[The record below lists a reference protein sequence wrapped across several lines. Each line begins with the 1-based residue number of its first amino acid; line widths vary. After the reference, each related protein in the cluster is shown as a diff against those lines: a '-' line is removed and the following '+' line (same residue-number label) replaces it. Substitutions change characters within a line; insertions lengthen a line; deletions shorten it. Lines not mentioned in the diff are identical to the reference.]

1 MRPLHARVRPM
12 APTNEEKH
20 QETYAAAEDA
30 VRGLDPLEVARRA
43 GARWVA
49 AAEGGGGLEFE
60 ALGSTV
66 RVAWPTLAFE
76 GPPTLANNFA
86 WRLIA
91 LHYLAMATG
100 RTPGTDWVSYRELPD
115 GLFYANTI
123 TREVEEPLARLFATD
138 TGAFLAAGRPLGA
151 SSADIADA
159 SLVFRPLPHVPVVFA
174 LWREDEEFPAK
185 MKVLYEREGTANLPL
200 QDLRILADMLG
211 AALRREDAA
220 HRHDG

>member
-1 MRPLHARVRPM
+1 M

-30 VRGLDPLEVARRA
+30 VRHHDPAATALRA
-43 GARWVA
+43 GARWSTGGENGGT
-49 AAEGGGGLEFE
+49 EGGGVLEFD
-60 ALGSTV
+60 ALGAPV
-66 RVAWPTLAFE
+66 RISWPDLAFA
-76 GPPTLANNFA
+76 GPPSLANNFA

-100 RTPGTDWVSYRELPD
+100 RAPGTDWVSYRELPD

-138 TGAFLAAGRPLGA
+138 PEAFLAAGKPLGGTP
-151 SSADIADA
+151 ADIADA
-159 SLVFRPLPHVPVVFA
+159 SLVFHPLPHVPVVFA
-174 LWREDEEFPAK
+174 LWVEDDEFPAK

-211 AALRREDAA
+211 AALRRGGRETGQG
-220 HRHDG
+220 R

>member
-1 MRPLHARVRPM
+1 M

-20 QETYAAAEDA
+20 QETYAAAEVA
-30 VRGLDPLEVARRA
+30 VRGHDPLEIARRA
-43 GARWVA
+43 GARWVP
-49 AAEGGGGLEFE
+49 AAEGEGVLELA

-66 RVAWPTLAFE
+66 RVAWPTLVFE
-76 GPPTLANNFA
+76 GPPALANNFA

-100 RTPGTDWVSYRELPD
+100 RTPGMDWVSYRELPD

-138 TGAFLAAGRPLGA
+138 PGAFAAAGGPLGA

-159 SLVFRPLPHVPVVFA
+159 SLVFLPLPHVPVVFA
-174 LWREDEEFPAK
+174 LWVEDEEFPAK

-220 HRHDG
+220 ARPDG